1 MTTYL
6 LIRHGDNDAIGH
18 TMAGWTPGLHLNAKG
33 REQACRLAERLAN
46 VRVDAVLSS
55 PLERTRETAGPI
67 AERLGLELEI
77 REEIGELHL
86 GDWTGRALD
95 ELRKDPL
102 WKLFNQHRG
111 IGRIP
116 GGETMLEV
124 QSRMLDVVLELQGR
138 YPEGTVAL
146 VTHADPIRAIL
157 CYFMGIPLDMIHR
170 IEAAPA
176 SVSVATLAE
185 WGPRVLRMNDTGE
198 LP

>member
-6 LIRHGDNDAIGH
+6 LIRHGDNDAIGR
-18 TMAGWTPGLHLNAKG
+18 TMAGWTPGLHINARG
-33 REQACRLAERLAN
+33 REQACRLAERLAQ
-46 VRVDAVLSS
+46 VHLDAILSS
-55 PLERTRETAGPI
+55 PLERARETAAPI
-67 AERLGLELEI
+67 AERLGLRLEI

-86 GDWTGRALD
+86 GEWTGRTLD

-116 GGETMLEV
+116 GGETMIEV
-124 QSRMLDVVLELQGR
+124 QSRMLDVVLELHGR

-146 VTHADPIRAIL
+146 VSHADPIRAIL
-157 CYFMGIPLDMIHR
+157 CYFMGVPLDMIHR

-185 WGPRVLRMNDTGE
+185 WRPRVLRMNDTGE